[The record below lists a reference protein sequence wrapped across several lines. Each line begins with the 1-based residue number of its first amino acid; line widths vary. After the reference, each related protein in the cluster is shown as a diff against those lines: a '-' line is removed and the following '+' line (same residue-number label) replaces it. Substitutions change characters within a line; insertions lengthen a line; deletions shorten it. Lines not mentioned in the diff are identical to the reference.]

1 MNDNEFRV
9 ELAQREIKLRRQR
22 KALCSAIGA
31 LALSVHLSAA
41 LLTHS
46 PD

>member
-9 ELAQREIKLRRQR
+9 ELAQREIKLHRQQ

-31 LALSVHLSAA
+31 LALSVHSGMSAA
-41 LLTHS
+41 LVTG
-46 PD
+46 